1 MFKGKDKIRVKAI
14 CLFQQDD
21 YIFVSRA
28 KDSIKNDYYYR
39 PVGGNVEFSEYT
51 KDTIVREIKEELN
64 TEIENV
70 ELIKIIE
77 NIFVCDGMNGHEIV
91 FLYKADFKD
100 KSFYEKKVY
109 QIIED
114 KYEEYIATEKFDAG
128 WYKISDFKSGK
139 LRLVPEQLND
149 ML

>member
-21 YIFVSRA
+21 YIFVSRT
-28 KDSIKNDYYYR
+28 KDSIKKDYYYR

-51 KDTIVREIKEELN
+51 EDTIVIEIKEELN
-64 TEIENV
+64 TEIENL
-70 ELIKIIE
+70 ELLKIIE
-77 NIFVCDGMNGHEIV
+77 NIFVCDGMNGHEIL
-91 FLYKADFKD
+91 FLYKANFKD
-100 KSFYEKKVY
+100 KSFYEKKAYKIV
-109 QIIED
+109 EES
-114 KYEEYIATEKFDAG
+114 YEEEFDAG